1 MKGEMA
7 GAPSAALTQKQAT
20 TLRLAYCHLT
30 SKEIARLRGVTRFAI
45 DAQIERAMQQLGVAT
60 RIDAAR
66 WAMQHIPGPYERII
80 YELQPLAAAP
90 VTPSITNP
98 PNERWDTGGDGLAEA
113 VALYEPPTRF
123 PSDVRHW
130 RWGNPDDLKP
140 MARIWMIPLLAFG
153 TLAIVFT
160 LLAMG
165 QAASQWVDRNL
176 PAYRQSGN

>member
-7 GAPSAALTQKQAT
+7 GAPRAVLTQKQAT

-80 YELQPLAAAP
+80 
-90 VTPSITNP
+90 
-98 PNERWDTGGDGLAEA
+98 
-113 VALYEPPTRF
+113 
-123 PSDVRHW
+123 
-130 RWGNPDDLKP
+130 
-140 MARIWMIPLLAFG
+140 
-153 TLAIVFT
+153 
-160 LLAMG
+160 
-165 QAASQWVDRNL
+165 
-176 PAYRQSGN
+176 